1 MKQTPEQEAACA
13 HMRKSP
19 KNLAIQAYAGTG
31 KTTTIEDMVK
41 VTSSREKVLALAFNK
56 TNAEDLRARLPR
68 RVESKTLH
76 GLSYAALQRSRAAKL
91 EIDASRQRW
100 IVERVVPYG
109 KYEIKA
115 VRSGVRKLLSLAMN
129 TLTLDREG
137 LVELLWG
144 YGVLPEKGVSA
155 EMMAHWTALCL
166 EESRKPDSCVSYD
179 DMVFLAAVEN
189 IRTGAFDVSFLDEAQ
204 DANRAQKRVLLNS
217 VRPGGKIVIVGDR
230 HQAIYAWRGASMSAF
245 DELVEELHADV
256 LPLSVTFRCPR
267 RVVELARC
275 LVPEYSAPPEAPEG
289 RVRWASEKELYARVQ
304 PGHAVIARSNW
315 ALGRVSLQLLRMG
328 KRPRIVGKDH
338 FEMLQTLINRAEAR
352 DVKGL
357 LAWLGPYVA
366 EETEKFALAGKEER
380 GEQLAEAAELLRAL
394 CEGMNTIQ
402 NLLSRIA
409 YLFDEDDGLERI
421 RLSTV
426 HRAKG
431 LQWGNVW
438 LMESTFS
445 VDSDEG
451 ANLYYVAITRVL
463 GWNADG
469 NLWLVQSPRRDGKI
483 PPSIAMDL
491 LPPETVERWELD
503 EAAEGED
510 E

>member
-1 MKQTPEQEAACA
+1 
-13 HMRKSP
+13 
-19 KNLAIQAYAGTG
+19 
-31 KTTTIEDMVK
+31 
-41 VTSSREKVLALAFNK
+41 
-56 TNAEDLRARLPR
+56 
-68 RVESKTLH
+68 
-76 GLSYAALQRSRAAKL
+76 
-91 EIDASRQRW
+91 
-100 IVERVVPYG
+100 
-109 KYEIKA
+109 
-115 VRSGVRKLLSLAMN
+115 
-129 TLTLDREG
+129 
-137 LVELLWG
+137 
-144 YGVLPEKGVSA
+144 
-155 EMMAHWTALCL
+155 
-166 EESRKPDSCVSYD
+166 
-179 DMVFLAAVEN
+179 
-189 IRTGAFDVSFLDEAQ
+189 
-204 DANRAQKRVLLNS
+204 
-217 VRPGGKIVIVGDR
+217 
-230 HQAIYAWRGASMSAF
+230 MSAF